1 MVSGAISQNFEE
13 PQLIDK
19 RIASVQEAV
28 ADIQDGATLL
38 VSGFGGA
45 GSPIDLLHAVL
56 DQGAKELTIVS
67 NNAGNGQ
74 IGIAALV
81 AAGRVAKIV
90 CSFPRSSQ
98 SEVFTEAYRAGRLQL
113 ETVPQGT
120 LAERIRAAGAGIP
133 AFYTP
138 TSAGTPLEEGKD
150 VRYFNGVRHVLE
162 HALHGDVALVKAHNG
177 DRWGNLTYH
186 MTQRNFGP
194 IMCTA
199 TQKTIV
205 QVKHVVGLGE
215 MEPDTI
221 VTPSIYVDRM
231 VHVPDPLSETDL
243 LKNNIRR
250 TPQ

>member
-1 MVSGAISQNFEE
+1 M
-13 PQLIDK
+13 IDK
-19 RIASVQEAV
+19 RIASVDEAV
-28 ADIQDGATLL
+28 ADIKDGATVL

-45 GSPIDLLHAVL
+45 GSPIDLLHALL

-74 IGIAALV
+74 IGIASLV
-81 AAGRVAKIV
+81 AADRVAKII
-90 CSFPRSSQ
+90 CSFPRSSR
-98 SEVFTEAYRAGRLQL
+98 SEVFTEAYRAGRIQL

-138 TSAGTPLEEGKD
+138 TSAGTPLEDGKD

-162 HALHGDVALVKAHNG
+162 HALYGDVALVKAEAG

-186 MTQRNFGP
+186 LTARNFGP

-199 TQKTIV
+199 AKNAIV
-205 QVKHVVGLGE
+205 QAKRIVELGE
-215 MEPDTI
+215 LTPDTI
-221 VTPSIYVDRM
+221 VTPGIYVDRL
-231 VHVPDPLSETDL
+231 VEVANPLEEEML
-243 LKNNIRR
+243 LKEDTRR
-250 TPQ
+250 TPR